1 MESQTKQILSYLKT
15 GKSITALDALKMFNC
30 FRLAARIADIRNDYN
45 IKTEFSKGKKRY
57 AIYSLI
63 N

>member
-1 MESQTKQILSYLKT
+1 MESQGKKILEYLKT
-15 GKSITALDALKMFNC
+15 GRKLTALDALNMFNC